1 MERRKTVMNTTVRA
15 EVSKKNGYWI
25 DRHRYYE
32 LKHFCLQYLL
42 WKKAYEEPD
51 GVYAKQL
58 YFIIPTKTEPANPTE
73 EAAIRKLY
81 FHERMQMVEKAA
93 KDTDKDLSAYILKG
107 VTEAISYDQ
116 LKARFDIP
124 CCKEVYYNL
133 YRRFFWILSQAR
145 G

>member
-1 MERRKTVMNTTVRA
+1 MSMTVRA
-15 EVSKKNGYWI
+15 EVSKKNEYWI

-32 LKHFCLQYLL
+32 LRHFCLQYLL

-58 YFIIPTKTEPANPTE
+58 YFMPTKTEPANPTE
-73 EAAIRKLY
+73 DAAIRKLY

-93 KDTDKDLSAYILKG
+93 KNTDKSLADYILKG
-107 VTEAISYDQ
+107 VTEAMSYDH
-116 LKARFDIP
+116 LKSRLDIP
-124 CCKEVYYNL
+124 CSKEVYYDL
-133 YRRFFWILSQAR
+133 YRKFFWILSQAR